1 MDAGWDTRLSLVLQ
15 NQPCGW
21 PAGPGP
27 SSSVI
32 PLTDPHCY
40 PTAPS
45 AQGPG
50 AQSRCPP
57 WHWAA
62 LDGAQVGGGL
72 LGGGPAW
79 VVGAFAFPGAVR
91 SGMAS
96 SRLGREGVCL
106 SLFPRAQ
113 DVEAAAGPGCR
124 QRAALGTLTLSLSLL
139 WPLAGCDSGFG
150 KQAAHH
156 LDSMGFKVF
165 ASVLDLESAG
175 AQELRQRCSPSLTLL
190 QMDLTKPEDIRKAQ
204 QLVQPQTASTGLW
217 GLVNNA
223 GFDDTIADAE
233 LSPLCKFRTCMDVNF
248 FGTLELTKALLP
260 LLRSARGRIV
270 TVSSPAG
277 DMPYPCL
284 AAYGASKAAL
294 TLLMDT
300 FRSELEPWGVKVSVI
315 LPGYFKTGTSC
326 DPAYWHE
333 KKEQLLASLPADL
346 LQAYGEDYIHEINK
360 QFVKFMKTANED
372 LSSVVN
378 SITDALISASPA
390 ARYYP
395 GAGMWLIYFI
405 HHYLPSV
412 IRDLFLKTFFINQK
426 LPRAL
431 QPKHQNG
438 TGAGWARSSG
448 TTPGPQPAP
457 APFHPLTGA
466 GHSPRAAWGKQN
478 GSGPG

>member
-1 MDAGWDTRLSLVLQ
+1 MKAVGSLGCVVRWFKNVPAPRWLPNLTAGLPGTAGTPLGVAAVLEAVLPSGWMNRRGTRHLGSCL
-15 NQPCGW
+15 
-21 PAGPGP
+21 
-27 SSSVI
+27 
-32 PLTDPHCY
+32 
-40 PTAPS
+40 AP
-45 AQGPG
+45 
-50 AQSRCPP
+50 
-57 WHWAA
+57 W
-62 LDGAQVGGGL
+62 
-72 LGGGPAW
+72 
-79 VVGAFAFPGAVR
+79 
-91 SGMAS
+91 
-96 SRLGREGVCL
+96 
-106 SLFPRAQ
+106 
-113 DVEAAAGPGCR
+113 
-124 QRAALGTLTLSLSLL
+124 LSLSLL
-139 WPLAGCDSGFG
+139 WALAGCDSGFG
-150 KQAAHH
+150 KQAACH

-165 ASVLDLESAG
+165 ASVLDLQSAG
-175 AQELRQRCSPSLTLL
+175 AKELRQRCSPSLTLL

-204 QLVQPQTASTGLW
+204 QLVQPQTASAGLW

-326 DPAYWHE
+326 NPAYWHE

-346 LQAYGEDYIHEINK
+346 LQAYGEEYIHEINK

-372 LSSVVN
+372 LSLVVN

-405 HHYLPSV
+405 HHYLPSI
-412 IRDLFLKTFFINQK
+412 IRDLFLKAFFINQK
-426 LPRAL
+426 LPRAAGDTRT
-431 QPKHQNG
+431 NG
-438 TGAGWARSSG
+438 WVI
-448 TTPGPQPAP
+448 GP
-457 APFHPLTGA
+457 
-466 GHSPRAAWGKQN
+466 SPCPVPQ
-478 GSGPG
+478 

>member
-1 MDAGWDTRLSLVLQ
+1 MERWVYGSLWLLFAGSLLLRLSRSQLLLTRALLHLGLLVLLQ
-15 NQPCGW
+15 YLCQVCLPLPLGATLTA
-21 PAGPGP
+21 AGC
-27 SSSVI
+27 
-32 PLTDPHCY
+32 L
-40 PTAPS
+40 A
-45 AQGPG
+45 
-50 AQSRCPP
+50 
-57 WHWAA
+57 
-62 LDGAQVGGGL
+62 
-72 LGGGPAW
+72 
-79 VVGAFAFPGAVR
+79 
-91 SGMAS
+91 
-96 SRLGREGVCL
+96 LGRV
-106 SLFPRAQ
+106 AQ
-113 DVEAAAGPGCR
+113 RRRLPVAGK
-124 QRAALGTLTLSLSLL
+124 AIFIT
-139 WPLAGCDSGFG
+139 GCDSGFG
-150 KQAAHH
+150 KQAARH

-175 AQELRQRCSPSLTLL
+175 AKELRQCCSPSLTLL
-190 QMDLTKPEDIRKAQ
+190 QMDLTKAEDIREAH

-326 DPAYWHE
+326 NPAYWHE

-346 LQAYGEDYIHEINK
+346 LQAYGEEYIHEINK

-372 LSSVVN
+372 LSLVVN
-378 SITDALISASPA
+378 SITDALISARPA

-395 GAGMWLIYFI
+395 GAGMRLVYFI

-412 IRDLFLKTFFINQK
+412 IRDLFLKAFFINQK

-431 QPKHQNG
+431 QPTQQNG
-438 TGAGWARSSG
+438 LK
-448 TTPGPQPAP
+448 
-457 APFHPLTGA
+457 HE
-466 GHSPRAAWGKQN
+466 
-478 GSGPG
+478 

>member
-1 MDAGWDTRLSLVLQ
+1 MERWVYGSLWLLFAGSLLLRLSRSQLLLTRALLHLGLLVLLQ
-15 NQPCGW
+15 YLCQVCLPLPLGATLTA
-21 PAGPGP
+21 AGCLALGC
-27 SSSVI
+27 V
-32 PLTDPHCY
+32 
-40 PTAPS
+40 
-45 AQGPG
+45 AQRRRLP
-50 AQSRCPP
+50 
-57 WHWAA
+57 
-62 LDGAQVGGGL
+62 
-72 LGGGPAW
+72 
-79 VVGAFAFPGAVR
+79 VVGKAV
-91 SGMAS
+91 
-96 SRLGREGVCL
+96 
-106 SLFPRAQ
+106 FI
-113 DVEAAAGPGCR
+113 
-124 QRAALGTLTLSLSLL
+124 T
-139 WPLAGCDSGFG
+139 GCDSGFG

-326 DPAYWHE
+326 DHAYWHE

-438 TGAGWARSSG
+438 LK
-448 TTPGPQPAP
+448 
-457 APFHPLTGA
+457 HD
-466 GHSPRAAWGKQN
+466 
-478 GSGPG
+478 

>member
-1 MDAGWDTRLSLVLQ
+1 MTEIPAVLARVCITLWRSELRMQRLQ
-15 NQPCGW
+15 
-21 PAGPGP
+21 
-27 SSSVI
+27 
-32 PLTDPHCY
+32 
-40 PTAPS
+40 
-45 AQGPG
+45 
-50 AQSRCPP
+50 
-57 WHWAA
+57 
-62 LDGAQVGGGL
+62 
-72 LGGGPAW
+72 LGW
-79 VVGAFAFPGAVR
+79 VVG
-91 SGMAS
+91 SGQHLA
-96 SRLGREGVCL
+96 
-106 SLFPRAQ
+106 PW
-113 DVEAAAGPGCR
+113 
-124 QRAALGTLTLSLSLL
+124 LSLSLL
-139 WPLAGCDSGFG
+139 WAFAGCDSGFG

-165 ASVLDLESAG
+165 ASVLNLESAG

-190 QMDLTKPEDIRKAQ
+190 QMDLTKPEDIWKAQ
-204 QLVQPQTASTGLW
+204 QLIQPQTASTGLW

-233 LSPLCKFRTCMDVNF
+233 LSPLCKFRACMDVNF

-315 LPGYFKTGTSC
+315 LPGYFKTVRTAG
-326 DPAYWHE
+326 

-431 QPKHQNG
+431 QPK
-438 TGAGWARSSG
+438 SSG
-448 TTPGPQPAP
+448 TTPGSQPAP

-466 GHSPRAAWGKQN
+466 GPSPRAAWGKQN

>member
-1 MDAGWDTRLSLVLQ
+1 GSQALLALRWELLL
-15 NQPCGW
+15 C
-21 PAGPGP
+21 
-27 SSSVI
+27 
-32 PLTDPHCY
+32 
-40 PTAPS
+40 
-45 AQGPG
+45 
-50 AQSRCPP
+50 SRQCCP
-57 WHWAA
+57 
-62 LDGAQVGGGL
+62 
-72 LGGGPAW
+72 
-79 VVGAFAFPGAVR
+79 
-91 SGMAS
+91 
-96 SRLGREGVCL
+96 VCL
-106 SLFPRAQ
+106 APW
-113 DVEAAAGPGCR
+113 
-124 QRAALGTLTLSLSLL
+124 LSLSLL
-139 WPLAGCDSGFG
+139 WALAGCDSGFG
-150 KQAAHH
+150 KQAACH

-165 ASVLDLESAG
+165 ASVLDLQSAG
-175 AQELRQRCSPSLTLL
+175 AKELRQRCSPSLTLL

-204 QLVQPQTASTGLW
+204 QLVQPQTASAGLW

-326 DPAYWHE
+326 NPAYWHE

-346 LQAYGEDYIHEINK
+346 LQAYGEEYIHEINK

-372 LSSVVN
+372 LSLVVN

-405 HHYLPSV
+405 HHYLPSI
-412 IRDLFLKTFFINQK
+412 IRDLFLKAFFINQK

-431 QPKHQNG
+431 QPKQQNALHTPAQDLALLDVSRDCG
-438 TGAGWARSSG
+438 GQVSSRRS
-448 TTPGPQPAP
+448 TDL
-457 APFHPLTGA
+457 LTG
-466 GHSPRAAWGKQN
+466 
-478 GSGPG
+478 

>member
-1 MDAGWDTRLSLVLQ
+1 MERWVYGSLWLLFAGSLLLRLSRSQLLLTRALLHLGLLVLLQ
-15 NQPCGW
+15 YLCQVCLPLPLGATLTA
-21 PAGPGP
+21 AGCLALGC
-27 SSSVI
+27 V
-32 PLTDPHCY
+32 
-40 PTAPS
+40 
-45 AQGPG
+45 AQRRRLP
-50 AQSRCPP
+50 
-57 WHWAA
+57 
-62 LDGAQVGGGL
+62 
-72 LGGGPAW
+72 
-79 VVGAFAFPGAVR
+79 VVGKAV
-91 SGMAS
+91 
-96 SRLGREGVCL
+96 
-106 SLFPRAQ
+106 FI
-113 DVEAAAGPGCR
+113 
-124 QRAALGTLTLSLSLL
+124 T
-139 WPLAGCDSGFG
+139 GCDSGFG

-326 DPAYWHE
+326 DHAYWHE

-431 QPKHQNG
+431 QPG
-438 TGAGWARSSG
+438 
-448 TTPGPQPAP
+448 QP
-457 APFHPLTGA
+457 
-466 GHSPRAAWGKQN
+466 SP
-478 GSGPG
+478 SP

>member
-1 MDAGWDTRLSLVLQ
+1 MERWVYGSLWLVFAGSLLLRLSRSQLLLTRALLHLGLLVLLQ
-15 NQPCGW
+15 YLCQACLPLPLGAALTA
-21 PAGPGP
+21 AGCLALGRG
-27 SSSVI
+27 
-32 PLTDPHCY
+32 
-40 PTAPS
+40 
-45 AQGPG
+45 AQGRRLP
-50 AQSRCPP
+50 
-57 WHWAA
+57 
-62 LDGAQVGGGL
+62 
-72 LGGGPAW
+72 
-79 VVGAFAFPGAVR
+79 VVGKAV
-91 SGMAS
+91 
-96 SRLGREGVCL
+96 
-106 SLFPRAQ
+106 FI
-113 DVEAAAGPGCR
+113 
-124 QRAALGTLTLSLSLL
+124 T
-139 WPLAGCDSGFG
+139 GCDSGFG
-150 KQAAHH
+150 KQAACH

-165 ASVLDLESAG
+165 ASVLDLQSAG
-175 AQELRQRCSPSLTLL
+175 AKELRQRCSPSLTLL

-204 QLVQPQTASTGLW
+204 QLVQPQTARTGLW

-346 LQAYGEDYIHEINK
+346 LQAYGEEYIHEINK

-378 SITDALISASPA
+378 SITDALIAASPA

-395 GAGMWLIYFI
+395 GVGMWLIYFI
-405 HHYLPSV
+405 HHYLPSI

-431 QPKHQNG
+431 QPKPQNG
-438 TGAGWARSSG
+438 LK
-448 TTPGPQPAP
+448 
-457 APFHPLTGA
+457 HE
-466 GHSPRAAWGKQN
+466 
-478 GSGPG
+478 

>member
-1 MDAGWDTRLSLVLQ
+1 MERWVYGSLWLLFAGSLLLRLCRCQLLLTRALLHLGLLVLLQYLCQVCLPLPLGATLTAAGCLALGCVTQRRRLS
-15 NQPCGW
+15 
-21 PAGPGP
+21 
-27 SSSVI
+27 
-32 PLTDPHCY
+32 
-40 PTAPS
+40 
-45 AQGPG
+45 
-50 AQSRCPP
+50 
-57 WHWAA
+57 
-62 LDGAQVGGGL
+62 
-72 LGGGPAW
+72 
-79 VVGAFAFPGAVR
+79 VVGKAV
-91 SGMAS
+91 
-96 SRLGREGVCL
+96 
-106 SLFPRAQ
+106 FI
-113 DVEAAAGPGCR
+113 
-124 QRAALGTLTLSLSLL
+124 T
-139 WPLAGCDSGFG
+139 GCDSGFG

-165 ASVLDLESAG
+165 ASVLNLESAG

-190 QMDLTKPEDIRKAQ
+190 QMDLTKPEDIWKAQ
-204 QLVQPQTASTGLW
+204 QLIQPQTASTGLW

-233 LSPLCKFRTCMDVNF
+233 LSPLCKFRACMDVNF

-326 DPAYWHE
+326 YPAYWHE

-438 TGAGWARSSG
+438 LK
-448 TTPGPQPAP
+448 
-457 APFHPLTGA
+457 HD
-466 GHSPRAAWGKQN
+466 
-478 GSGPG
+478 

>member
-1 MDAGWDTRLSLVLQ
+1 MERWVYGSLWLLFAGSLLLRLSRSQLLLTRALLHLGLLVLLQ
-15 NQPCGW
+15 YLCQVYLPLPLGATLTA
-21 PAGPGP
+21 AGCLALGC
-27 SSSVI
+27 V
-32 PLTDPHCY
+32 
-40 PTAPS
+40 
-45 AQGPG
+45 AQRRRLP
-50 AQSRCPP
+50 
-57 WHWAA
+57 
-62 LDGAQVGGGL
+62 
-72 LGGGPAW
+72 
-79 VVGAFAFPGAVR
+79 VVGKAV
-91 SGMAS
+91 
-96 SRLGREGVCL
+96 
-106 SLFPRAQ
+106 FI
-113 DVEAAAGPGCR
+113 
-124 QRAALGTLTLSLSLL
+124 T
-139 WPLAGCDSGFG
+139 GCDSGFG

-204 QLVQPQTASTGLW
+204 QLIQPQTASTGLW

-438 TGAGWARSSG
+438 LK
-448 TTPGPQPAP
+448 
-457 APFHPLTGA
+457 HD
-466 GHSPRAAWGKQN
+466 
-478 GSGPG
+478 

>member
-1 MDAGWDTRLSLVLQ
+1 MGLKTYLPRAGCPVSQLASQSLL
-15 NQPCGW
+15 
-21 PAGPGP
+21 
-27 SSSVI
+27 
-32 PLTDPHCY
+32 
-40 PTAPS
+40 
-45 AQGPG
+45 
-50 AQSRCPP
+50 
-57 WHWAA
+57 A
-62 LDGAQVGGGL
+62 LDWEL
-72 LGGGPAW
+72 LL
-79 VVGAFAFPGAVR
+79 R
-91 SGMAS
+91 LMN
-96 SRLGREGVCL
+96 RLGHL
-106 SLFPRAQ
+106 APW
-113 DVEAAAGPGCR
+113 
-124 QRAALGTLTLSLSLL
+124 LSLSLL
-139 WPLAGCDSGFG
+139 WAFAGCDSGFG

-165 ASVLDLESAG
+165 ASVLNLESAG

-190 QMDLTKPEDIRKAQ
+190 QMDLTKPEDIWKAQ
-204 QLVQPQTASTGLW
+204 QLIQPQTASTGLW

-233 LSPLCKFRTCMDVNF
+233 LSPLCKFRACMDVNF

-326 DPAYWHE
+326 YPAYWHE

-431 QPKHQNG
+431 QPK
-438 TGAGWARSSG
+438 SSG
-448 TTPGPQPAP
+448 TTPGSQPAP

-466 GHSPRAAWGKQN
+466 GPSPRAAWGKQN

>member
-1 MDAGWDTRLSLVLQ
+1 MERWVYGSLWALFAGSLLLRLSRSQLL
-15 NQPCGW
+15 
-21 PAGPGP
+21 
-27 SSSVI
+27 
-32 PLTDPHCY
+32 LT
-40 PTAPS
+40 
-45 AQGPG
+45 
-50 AQSRCPP
+50 R
-57 WHWAA
+57 A
-62 LDGAQVGGGL
+62 LLHLGL
-72 LGGGPAW
+72 LALLQCLCQACLPLPL
-79 VVGAFAFPGAVR
+79 GAT
-91 SGMAS
+91 
-96 SRLGREGVCL
+96 L
-106 SLFPRAQ
+106 
-113 DVEAAAGPGCR
+113 AAAGCL
-124 QRAALGTLTLSLSLL
+124 ALGRVAQRRRLPVAGKVVFIT
-139 WPLAGCDSGFG
+139 GCDSGFG
-150 KQAAHH
+150 KQAARH

-165 ASVLDLESAG
+165 ASVLDLDSAG
-175 AQELRQRCSPSLTLL
+175 AKELRKSCSPSLTLL

-204 QLVQPQTASTGLW
+204 QLVQPQTMSTGLW

-260 LLRSARGRIV
+260 LLRSSRGRIV

-333 KKEQLLASLPADL
+333 KKEQLLASLPTDL
-346 LQAYGEDYIHEINK
+346 LQAYGEEYIHEINK
-360 QFVKFMKTANED
+360 QFVKFMKIANED
-372 LSSVVN
+372 LSLVVN
-378 SITDALISASPA
+378 SIADALISTSPA
-390 ARYYP
+390 PRYYP
-395 GAGMWLIYFI
+395 GRGMRLIYFI

-412 IRDLFLKTFFINQK
+412 IRDLFLKAFFINQK

-438 TGAGWARSSG
+438 
-448 TTPGPQPAP
+448 
-457 APFHPLTGA
+457 L
-466 GHSPRAAWGKQN
+466 KQE
-478 GSGPG
+478 